1 MKRIPLLPAALGL
14 AFAATASASTW
25 SGGNANWSSDASPG
39 WNGSGVPNAQG
50 AVAEFPLTKDVTV
63 TQDAE
68 EVRIGVLTM
77 SGNKSLSLS
86 KASGVSTILVFDAD
100 GAGPGY
106 AAITN
111 AGNSRISFGSG
122 NLVLDDDLE
131 IVNAQPAPYSITY
144 AIGGN
149 GSLTG
154 TGNVTFDNN
163 QMATNLCIY
172 MGTKG
177 NFTGDV
183 LIRRGSV
190 KYNSNGNT
198 SSFGAQ
204 NTTKNTGNRV
214 TLGSPNGGAA
224 VLWMEGSGA
233 HLAHSLETASGAGG
247 ELRVESLFR
256 SGNWAATLGGPVTL
270 RDNLVL
276 AIQSPNA
283 GNTSELQCRGVI
295 SGTGGLVVDGPG
307 LVTLSAANTYAGGTT
322 IRKGTLSVTGSS
334 TLGTGDVTIAPGALL
349 LIANSASI
357 ADTATLTFGAGATP
371 GKLELAA
378 GVNETVKSLYVGTSW
393 QRSGTY
399 GATGSGAKFIRDD
412 LFSGTGTLTVLE
424 GSPAGTMFLVR

>member
-1 MKRIPLLPAALGL
+1 MKTITFLCFLSFALPLL
-14 AFAATASASTW
+14 ASEWT
-25 SGGNANWSSDASPG
+25 GGNANWSSDASPG
-39 WNGSGVPNAQG
+39 WNGTGVPNAQG
-50 AVAEFPLTKDVTV
+50 AVAEFPLTVNASV

-68 EVRIGVLTM
+68 GVRIGVLTM
-77 SGNKSLSLS
+77 SGNKQLSFS

-100 GAGPGY
+100 GAGPGH

-122 NLVLDDDLE
+122 NLTLADDLE
-131 IVNAQPAPYSITY
+131 IVNAQPAPYNITY

-154 TGNVTFDNN
+154 TGNVIFDNN

-172 MGTKG
+172 MGTSG

-204 NTTKNTGNRV
+204 NTSKNTGNHV

-233 HLAHSLETASGAGG
+233 IFAHSLETASGADG
-247 ELRVESLFR
+247 ELRIESLFR
-256 SGNWAATLGGPVTL
+256 SGNWTATIAGPVTL
-270 RDNLVL
+270 YDNLVL
-276 AIQSPNA
+276 AMQSPNE
-283 GNTSELQCRGVI
+283 GNTSELRCRSVI
-295 SGTGGLVVDGPG
+295 SGAGGLVVDGPG

-322 IRKGTLSVTGSS
+322 VRAGTLSVTDSG
-334 TLGTGDVTIAPGALL
+334 TLGTGSV
-349 LIANSASI
+349 SVE
-357 ADTATLTFGAGATP
+357 AGAT
-371 GKLELAA
+371 LSLATSSA
-378 GVNETVKSLYVGTSW
+378 LSGNAALTLGESDDAFGYVQLTANATAKTLDIGM
-393 QRSGTY
+393 RKMAKGTY
-399 GATGSGAKFIRDD
+399 GATGSGAKYIRDD
-412 LFSGTGTLTVLE
+412 LFSGTGILTVLE
-424 GSPAGTMFLVR
+424 GPPEGIVVLIR